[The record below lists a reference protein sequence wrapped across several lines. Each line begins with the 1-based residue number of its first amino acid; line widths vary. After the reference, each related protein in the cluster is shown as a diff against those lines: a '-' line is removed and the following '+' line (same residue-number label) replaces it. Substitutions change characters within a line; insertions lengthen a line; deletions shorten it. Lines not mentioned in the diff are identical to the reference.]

1 MAENSKL
8 KILYIL
14 DIMKKSDEKHPLNT
28 TDIKEKLKSY
38 GISSERKSIS
48 RDLQC
53 LEDAGYTIVKC
64 ENHNDGWYM
73 ADQDFEDYEL
83 KMLVDSIAAAQF
95 LTVDDS
101 RRIIKKLKKLATKD
115 GERLIDATMI
125 MDDQMK
131 LLDKKFKFKF
141 DTIMRAIADNVQISF
156 QYRDRDSSAKKL
168 KYDGYVY
175 NVSPYYIVLNNNEYY
190 MLANSKS
197 NNNITFYRIEM
208 MENVNPLEEKSRP
221 AKEIEELKNIG
232 SNKSIGDFLRESVHF
247 WSGDSVSVTLEG
259 YNGIRDN
266 LTKKFGHGITI
277 RDDGEDKFKARVNVV
292 PDEGFYQW
300 VSSYSDNIKVAG
312 PQDVVDGFKGYLRR
326 TLEQYE

>member
-101 RRIIKKLKKLATKD
+101 RRIIKKLKKLATRD

-190 MLANSKS
+190 MLANSKR

-247 WSGDSVSVTLEG
+247 WSGDSVSVTL
-259 YNGIRDN
+259 
-266 LTKKFGHGITI
+266 
-277 RDDGEDKFKARVNVV
+277 
-292 PDEGFYQW
+292 
-300 VSSYSDNIKVAG
+300 
-312 PQDVVDGFKGYLRR
+312 
-326 TLEQYE
+326 